1 LLAQT
6 NLTDKV
12 KGQGHQGQ
20 KMGFS
25 VAISGTAE
33 RICDKFTGKT
43 CLVPRWDKFEDQGQS
58 SGLPG
63 TKNASAACVQ
73 FVWQIIF
80 SL

>member
-1 LLAQT
+1 
-6 NLTDKV
+6 LTGKV

-20 KMGFS
+20 KMGVS

-43 CLVPRWDKFEDQGQS
+43 CLVPRWDKFEGQGQS
-58 SGLPG
+58 SRLPG
-63 TKNASAACVQ
+63 TKNGIFGPFGGRVQ